1 MPDPL
6 AAPPLGQSPS
16 VRPSSVVLPPNQH
29 ASEPPAFVPPGW
41 YILCRASKL
50 KQAPLR
56 LPFAGVALVAFRSGD
71 GSIGVLED
79 RCAHRAAPLSGG
91 KVCGQ
96 HVQCPYHGW
105 EYDRHGRVAQVPAL
119 AQCPEKW
126 QGIRVGAWQACEQQG
141 FIWIRHETTT
151 GSAPGIKPRPPQFAH
166 FKNADPAPGSGT
178 HDPSAHDSAPDGVPP
193 NGAPPAIHSSGWSHF
208 VMQTRF
214 QATVEACLENFLDCP
229 HATFVHRYWFRAPT
243 QKRVKAVV
251 RTREDGA
258 EAEFFEEPREKSLVW
273 WLLAP
278 KKGSMRHID
287 RFIAPNTSR
296 VDYEFPS
303 GLHYIITSSCTPL
316 SPTETMVY
324 TVMSFRYKWLGAL
337 VRLFFEPIS
346 RWIIRQDARMLASQQ
361 RNLDALAE
369 QHRSCAAPASL
380 FCSTE
385 ADLLGGHIVRWRKA
399 MLRGEAPPQAGQQ
412 REVEIML

>member
-1 MPDPL
+1 MPEPCGPLPFVSPPMVQPPL
-6 AAPPLGQSPS
+6 AQPPLVQ
-16 VRPSSVVLPPNQH
+16 RPVMPPLEQR
-29 ASEPPAFVPPGW
+29 SFVPPGW
-41 YILCRASKL
+41 YILCRASHL
-50 KQAPLR
+50 KQKPLR
-56 LPFAGVALVAFRSGD
+56 LPFAGQALVAFRTAD

-105 EYDRHGRVAQVPAL
+105 EYDRHGQVSMVPAL

-126 QGIRVGAWQACEQQG
+126 QGTRVGAWFACEQQG
-141 FIWIRHETTT
+141 FIWIRHETTAAT
-151 GSAPGIKPRPPQFAH
+151 VPANAARPPQFAH
-166 FKNADPAPGSGT
+166 FNLAAGAARNDTAP
-178 HDPSAHDSAPDGVPP
+178 
-193 NGAPPAIHSSGWSHF
+193 NAPPLHASPPPAGHSPGWSHF

-214 QATVEACLENFLDCP
+214 HATVEACLENFLDCP

-251 RTREDGA
+251 RTLEDGA

-278 KKGSMRHID
+278 KQGSMRHID

-296 VDYEFPS
+296 VDYEFPA

-337 VRLFFEPIS
+337 VRLFFEPLS
-346 RWIIRQDARMLASQQ
+346 RWIIRQDAQMLASQQ
-361 RNLDALAE
+361 RNLDALAASN
-369 QHRSCAAPASL
+369 QRDSSPASP

-385 ADLLGGHIVRWRKA
+385 ADLLGSHIVQWRKA